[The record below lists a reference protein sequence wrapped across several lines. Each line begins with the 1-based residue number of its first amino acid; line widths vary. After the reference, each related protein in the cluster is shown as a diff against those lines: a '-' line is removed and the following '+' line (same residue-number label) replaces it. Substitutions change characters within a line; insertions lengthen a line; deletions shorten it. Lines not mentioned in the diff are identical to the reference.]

1 MYSFSRL
8 IDDFVQGQYDNE
20 ILYLV
25 YRPKNVEEKKEE
37 AVLKTPF
44 KRKNKFTP

>member
-1 MYSFSRL
+1 MYCFSRL
-8 IDDFVQGQYDNE
+8 IDNFVQGQYDND

-37 AVLKTPF
+37 AILKIPS
-44 KRKNKFTP
+44 K